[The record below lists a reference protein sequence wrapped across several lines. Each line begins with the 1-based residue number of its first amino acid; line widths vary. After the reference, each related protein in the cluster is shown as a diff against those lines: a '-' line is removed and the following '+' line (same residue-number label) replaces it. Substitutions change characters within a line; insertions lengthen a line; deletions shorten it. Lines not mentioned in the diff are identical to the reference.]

1 MEQLLAD
8 MTFNSTVEIINTPSI
23 TQDNIYKLMV
33 LLLFPGFEY
42 YKLDVVTLTIDK
54 HRLIE
59 DDRKISISE
68 RDLKGVDDSKEFY
81 DLYIA
86 MERCLNEKYYNIKIH
101 RRINNEETI
110 IRKITDI
117 YKLSDLRKL
126 YEMLMSRFIT
136 NIHQVTE

>member
-8 MTFNSTVEIINTPSI
+8 MTYNSTFEITNIPSI

-68 RDLKGVDDSKEFY
+68 HDLKGVDDSKEFY

>member
-1 MEQLLAD
+1 MDQLLAD
-8 MTFNSTVEIINTPSI
+8 MTYNSTFEIINTPSI

-68 RDLKGVDDSKEFY
+68 HDLKGVDDSKEFY

-86 MERCLNEKYYNIKIH
+86 MERLLNGKYYNIKIH

>member
-1 MEQLLAD
+1 MDQLLAD
-8 MTFNSTVEIINTPSI
+8 MTYNSTFEIINTPSI

-68 RDLKGVDDSKEFY
+68 HDLKGVDDSKEFY

-86 MERCLNEKYYNIKIH
+86 MERLLNEKYYNIKIH